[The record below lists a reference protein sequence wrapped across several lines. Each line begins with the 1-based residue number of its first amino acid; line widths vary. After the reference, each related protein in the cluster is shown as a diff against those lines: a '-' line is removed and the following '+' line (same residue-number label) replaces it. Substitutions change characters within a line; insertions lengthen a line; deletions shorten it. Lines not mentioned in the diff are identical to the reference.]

1 EMRISPPLPGD
12 TTLFSLT
19 FSTVSKVGLNDVEV
33 FINPQIAP
41 EVTYANNRVVLDKRV
56 NVLADVLGPVL
67 DVTFDGRYIL
77 NNDFVSVN
85 PVIKVRV
92 WDENPFIRKTD
103 TLGIRI
109 FLAYPC

>member
-1 EMRISPPLPGD
+1 
-12 TTLFSLT
+12 
-19 FSTVSKVGLNDVEV
+19 
-33 FINPQIAP
+33 
-41 EVTYANNRVVLDKRV
+41 
-56 NVLADVLGPVL
+56 VL

-92 WDENPFIRKTD
+92 WDENPFIRKSD

-109 FLAYPC
+109 FLAYPCAAEGCGFEKIFFSGNDVEWHAATDTSDFTAWFRPGNLVPGTYVLRVEAS